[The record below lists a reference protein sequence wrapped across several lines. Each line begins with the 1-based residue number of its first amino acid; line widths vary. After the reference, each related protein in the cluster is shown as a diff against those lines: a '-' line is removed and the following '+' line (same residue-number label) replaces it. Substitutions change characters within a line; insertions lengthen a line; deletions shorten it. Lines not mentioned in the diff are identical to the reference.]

1 MIGSS
6 FGHYRIEAQLG
17 AGGMGVVY
25 RAYDTMLRRRVAI
38 KFLKGNPDDETRARL
53 LKEARA
59 ASALNH
65 PNICT
70 IHEVAE
76 VDNQTCIVMEYVQ
89 GVQLESMIVPGGLPA
104 GTFLRYS
111 VQIADALMHAHDRGI
126 VHRDLK
132 SANVIIGTD
141 GRLKVLDFGLA
152 HRLPEYESDN
162 PTQSISLIAQPETVA
177 GTLAYIAPEVLKTG
191 QSDARS
197 DVWSLGVLFYE
208 MASGRQPYQGIKG
221 LELVSKIIDD
231 RPAPTLSG
239 LVPGSL
245 RAIVHRCLQKDPEHR
260 YQSSREVFTALEAA
274 QAAPR
279 VSTPLKIG
287 IGAAALIVVAIG
299 GALFYRQLAPRE
311 PAATTSTRTVPSA
324 VTARRAVAVL
334 GFKNLSGQPAVAWL
348 STALAE
354 MLTTELAAGEQLR
367 TIPGENVARMKSD
380 LELADADSFASD
392 TLTRINTRLGSDV
405 VVFGSYAV
413 VGDAIRFDVRMQDAR
428 AGDTVAAVA
437 ETGREAEIFAIVSR
451 IGSRLRNR
459 LGVTELSPAQVASVQ
474 ASLPSNPAAAKL
486 YAEGLAQLRLY
497 DAQAAR
503 RSLEQAVSA
512 DPKLPLAHSA
522 LALAWSA
529 LGYDERAQ
537 QSAKRAYELSANLA
551 REDRMWVE
559 GRYHDAMNEHEEA
572 IKTYQALYSFF
583 PDNLEYGLQLAAAQT
598 AAGMGQDALG
608 TIDSL
613 RRLAPPVKDDPR
625 IDGAEATAASSLS
638 DYKRQQAAA
647 ARAVEKGRQQGARLL
662 VAGALLTEGNAW
674 QELGEIP
681 KAIAAAEEARE
692 IYASAGDRGGESRA
706 LRAAGIAL
714 RSQGDLAAAQRMY
727 ERGLAVAREIGDQST
742 TAGLLNNIANVLR
755 QQGSLAPALKTYQ
768 ESLAI
773 SREIGDRSA
782 VALILNNM
790 AIGLRV
796 QGDLAGAKNN
806 YEEALAIRR
815 AIGEKAGMSATLNN
829 LANLMSDQGDL
840 SGAMKLYEETRR
852 MAEELGDKRGVAMA
866 WFNMGEM
873 ARLQG
878 NLAASRTSYDQA
890 LSLRRSL
897 EDKSAVARTLA
908 SIGIVQVAQA
918 RLTEARKT
926 YEEALA
932 LLESVGEK
940 QGIARVHNFI
950 GSLNLHEGRS
960 ADAQKLLRQAATEF
974 QALKAADE
982 QAATLAVLSRAL
994 LAEGKSQEAE
1004 KTIQEALRLVAPTRN
1019 PQWHLEVGIAA
1030 GRVEAAMGKRA
1041 AAATRLRKIRDDA
1054 KGFLAAELDADLALG
1069 EVEIASGQTAQGRA
1083 RLESVERQ
1091 ARSKGFLLIA
1101 NQAAAGASLRQ

>member
-6 FGHYRIEAQLG
+6 FSHYKIEAQLG

-25 RAYDTMLRRRVAI
+25 RAHDTMLRRRVAI
-38 KFLKGNPDDETRARL
+38 KFLKGTSDDQSRARL

-76 VDNQTCIVMEYVQ
+76 VDDQTCIVMEYVQ
-89 GVQLESMIVPGGLPA
+89 GVQLESMIVPGGLPSE
-104 GTFLRYS
+104 TFYRYAL
-111 VQIADALMHAHDRGI
+111 QIADALMHAHDRGI

-132 SANVIIGTD
+132 SANVIIGTE

-152 HRLPEYESDN
+152 HRLPEYETEN
-162 PTQSISLIAQPETVA
+162 PTQSISLLAQPETVA

-221 LELVSKIIDD
+221 LELVSKVIEDH
-231 RPAPTLSG
+231 PVPQLSG
-239 LVPGSL
+239 LVHGSV
-245 RAIVHRCLQKDPEHR
+245 RTIVHRCLQKDPARR
-260 YQSSREVFTALEAA
+260 YQNSREVFTALEDA
-274 QAAPR
+274 QTGSKWSPSAKMA
-279 VSTPLKIG
+279 L
-287 IGAAALIVVAIG
+287 GAAALLVLAAG
-299 GALFYRQLAPRE
+299 GGIAYRQLATRE
-311 PAATTSTRTVPSA
+311 ATITSPTPAPPAI
-324 VTARRAVAVL
+324 TARRAVAVL

-367 TIPGENVARMKSD
+367 TIPGENIARMKSD
-380 LELADADSFASD
+380 LALADADSFASD
-392 TLTRINTRLGSDV
+392 TLMRINTSLGSDI

-428 AGDTVAAVA
+428 AGESVAAVA
-437 ETGREAEIFAIVSR
+437 ESGRESELFEIVSR
-451 IGSRLRNR
+451 IGSRLRDR
-459 LGVTELSPAQVASVQ
+459 LGVTELSPSQVASVQ

-497 DAQAAR
+497 DAQSAR
-503 RSLEQAVSA
+503 RSLEQAVDA

-537 QSAKRAYELSANLA
+537 QSATRAYELSAGLA

-572 IKTYQALYSFF
+572 IKTYQSLYSFF
-583 PDNLEYGLQLAAAQT
+583 PDNLEYGLQLASAQT
-598 AAGMGQDALG
+598 AAGQGQDALG

-613 RRLAPPVKDDPR
+613 RRLPAPVKDDPR
-625 IDGAEATAASSLS
+625 IDIAEAAAAASLS
-638 DYKRQQAAA
+638 DFKRQQAAA
-647 ARAVEKGRQQGARLL
+647 ARAVAKGRQQGARLL
-662 VAGALLTEGNAW
+662 VASALLTEGNAW
-674 QELGEIP
+674 QELGEPP
-681 KAIAAAEEARE
+681 KAIAAAEEARG

-706 LRAAGIAL
+706 LRAEGISL
-714 RSQGDLAAAQRMY
+714 RSQGDLAAARRMY

-742 TAGLLNNIANVLR
+742 TAGLLNNVANVQR
-755 QQGSLAPALKTYQ
+755 QQGSVAEALKTYQ
-768 ESLAI
+768 ASLAI
-773 SREIGDRSA
+773 SREIGDRTA
-782 VALILNNM
+782 VALTLNNM

-796 QGDLAGAKNN
+796 QGDLAGAKKN

-815 AIGEKAGMSATLNN
+815 AIGEKAGASATLNN

-852 MAEELGDKRGVAMA
+852 TAEELGDRRGVAMA
-866 WFNMGEM
+866 WYNVGEM
-873 ARLQG
+873 ERLQG
-878 NLAASRTSYDQA
+878 SLSSSRTSYDQA
-890 LSLRRSL
+890 LTLRRAI
-897 EDKSAVARTLA
+897 EDKSGVARTLA
-908 SIGIVQVAQA
+908 SIGLVQTAQA
-918 RLTEARKT
+918 RFSEARKT

-950 GSLNLHEGRS
+950 GTLNLHEGRPG
-960 ADAQKLLRQAATEF
+960 DAQKLLRQAATEF

-982 QAATLAVLSRAL
+982 HAATLAVLAKAL
-994 LAEGKSQEAE
+994 LAEGRNPEAE
-1004 KTIQEALRLVAPTRN
+1004 KTIQEALRLVAPTSNR
-1019 PQWHLEVGIAA
+1019 QWHLEVGIAA
-1030 GRVEAAMGKRA
+1030 GRVEAATGKRA
-1041 AAATRLRKIRDDA
+1041 AAATRLRTLRDDA
-1054 KGFLAAELDADLALG
+1054 KGFMGVELDADVALG
-1069 EVEIASGQTAQGRA
+1069 EVEIASGQAAQGRA
-1083 RLESVERQ
+1083 RLESVETR
-1091 ARSKGFLLIA
+1091 ARSNGFLLIA
-1101 NQAAAGASLRQ
+1101 NQAAAARR

>member
-38 KFLKGNPDDETRARL
+38 KFLKGTPDDETRARL

-76 VDNQTCIVMEYVQ
+76 VDDQTCIVMEYVQ

-104 GTFLRYS
+104 ETFLRYS

-152 HRLPEYESDN
+152 HRLPEYESEN

-221 LELVSKIIDD
+221 LELVSKIIED
-231 RPAPTLSG
+231 RPVPSLSG

-245 RAIVHRCLQKDPEHR
+245 RAIIHRCLHKDPDHR

-274 QAAPR
+274 QTAPKLPGP
-279 VSTPLKIG
+279 VKIG
-287 IGAAALIVVAIG
+287 IGAAALIAVAVG
-299 GALFYRQLAPRE
+299 GAFVYRQVATSG
-311 PAATTSTRTVPSA
+311 PAATTPARSVPSA
-324 VTARRAVAVL
+324 VTARRAIAVL
-334 GFKNLSGQPAVAWL
+334 GFKNLSGQPAAAWL

-380 LELADADSFASD
+380 LDLADADSFAAD
-392 TLTRINTRLGSDV
+392 TLTRINTSLGSDV

-413 VGDAIRFDVRMQDAR
+413 IGDAIRFDVRMQDAR
-428 AGDTVAAVA
+428 AGDTIAAVA
-437 ETGREAEIFAIVSR
+437 ETGREDELFAIVSR

-474 ASLPSNPAAAKL
+474 ASLPSSPAAAKM
-486 YAEGLAQLRLY
+486 YAEGLTQLRLY

-537 QSAKRAYELSANLA
+537 QAAKRAYELSANLA

-598 AAGMGQDALG
+598 AAGKGQDALG

-613 RRLAPPVKDDPR
+613 RRLAPPVSDDPR
-625 IDGAEATAASSLS
+625 IDSAEASAASSLS

-647 ARAVEKGRQQGARLL
+647 ARAVEKGRRQGARLL

-674 QELGEIP
+674 QELGETP
-681 KAIAAAEEARE
+681 KAIAAAEEARG

-714 RSQGDLAAAQRMY
+714 RSQGDLAAARQMY

-768 ESLAI
+768 ESMAI

-782 VALILNNM
+782 VALVLNNM

-796 QGDLAGAKNN
+796 QGDLAGARKN

-840 SGAMKLYEETRR
+840 SGAMKLYEETRQ

-866 WFNMGEM
+866 WFNIGEM
-873 ARLQG
+873 ERLLG
-878 NLAASRTSYDQA
+878 NLASSRTSYDQA
-890 LSLRRSL
+890 LTLRRSL

-908 SIGIVQVAQA
+908 SIGIVQMSQA

-950 GSLNLHEGRS
+950 GTLNLHEGRS

-982 QAATLAVLSRAL
+982 QAATLAVLSKVL
-994 LAEGKSQEAE
+994 LAEGKNQEAE
-1004 KTIQEALRLVAPTRN
+1004 KTIQEALRLVATTSNR
-1019 PQWHLEVGIAA
+1019 QWRLEVGIVA
-1030 GRVEAAMGKRA
+1030 GRVEAATGKRTA
-1041 AAATRLRKIRDDA
+1041 AAARLQRLRDEA
-1054 KGFLAAELDADLALG
+1054 KGFLAVELEADLTLG

-1091 ARSKGFLLIA
+1091 ARSKGFLLLA
-1101 NQAAAGASLRQ
+1101 NQAAAAHH

>member
-6 FGHYRIEAQLG
+6 FGHYKIETQLG

-38 KFLKGNPDDETRARL
+38 KFLKGAHDDLNRARL

-76 VDNQTCIVMEYVQ
+76 VDDQTCIVMEYVQ

-104 GTFLRYS
+104 ETLFRYGL
-111 VQIADALMHAHDRGI
+111 QISDALMHAHDRGI

-132 SANVIIGTD
+132 AANVIIGTD

-152 HRLPEYESDN
+152 HRLPEYETEN
-162 PTQSISLIAQPETVA
+162 PTQSFSLLAEPETVA
-177 GTLAYIAPEVLKTG
+177 GTLAYIAPETLKTG

-208 MASGRQPYQGIKG
+208 MASGRQPYRGIRG
-221 LELVSKIIDD
+221 LELVSKVIED
-231 RPAPTLSG
+231 RPVPQLSG
-239 LVPGSL
+239 RVPGPL
-245 RAIVHRCLQKDPEHR
+245 RSIIHRCLDKDPALR
-260 YQSSREVFTALEAA
+260 YQNSREVFTALEAA
-274 QAAPR
+274 QNASKWSGPTKIA
-279 VSTPLKIG
+279 IG
-287 IGAAALIVVAIG
+287 IAALLVLAIG
-299 GALFYRQLAPRE
+299 GSLVYRQLWTRE
-311 PAATTSTRTVPSA
+311 PATISTRPVPSS

-334 GFKNLSGQPAVAWL
+334 GFKNLSGEGSVAWL

-380 LELADADSFASD
+380 LQLADADSFASD
-392 TLTRINTRLGSDV
+392 TLARITTSLGSDV

-413 VGDAIRFDVRMQDAR
+413 IGDAIRFDVRMQDAR

-437 ETGREAEIFAIVSR
+437 ETGRESELFEIVSR

-459 LGVTELSPAQVASVQ
+459 LGVTELSASQVASVQ
-474 ASLPSNPAAAKL
+474 ASLPSNPAAARM

-503 RSLEQAVSA
+503 RSLEQAVNA

-529 LGYDERAQ
+529 LGYDQRAQ
-537 QSAKRAYELSANLA
+537 QSAKRAYELSTSLA
-551 REDRMWVE
+551 REDRMWVQ
-559 GRYHDAMNEHEEA
+559 GRYHDAMNEHAEA

-583 PDNLEYGLQLAAAQT
+583 PDNLEYGLQLASAQT
-598 AAGMGQDALG
+598 SAGKGQDALG
-608 TIDSL
+608 TIDLL
-613 RRLAPPVKDDPR
+613 RRLPPPVRDDPR
-625 IDGAEATAASSLS
+625 IDSAEATAASSLS

-647 ARAVEKGRQQGARLL
+647 GRAVAKGRQQGARLL
-662 VAGALLTEGNAW
+662 VASALLVDGNAW
-674 QELGEIP
+674 QELGETP
-681 KAIAAAEEARE
+681 KAIAAANEARE
-692 IYASAGDRGGESRA
+692 IYAAAGDRGGESRA
-706 LRAAGIAL
+706 LRAAGISL
-714 RSQGDLAAAQRMY
+714 RSQGDLAAAKQMY

-755 QQGSLAPALKTYQ
+755 QQGSLAAALETYQ

-773 SREIGDRSA
+773 SREIGDRGG
-782 VALILNNM
+782 VALTLNNM

-796 QGDLAGAKNN
+796 QGDLAGAKKN
-806 YEEALAIRR
+806 YLEALAIRR
-815 AIGEKAGMSATLNN
+815 EIGEKAGMAATLNN
-829 LANLMSDQGDL
+829 LANLMSDEGDL

-852 MAEELGDKRGVAMA
+852 TAEEIGDKRSVAMA
-866 WFNMGEM
+866 WFNLGEM
-873 ARLQG
+873 QRLQG
-878 NLAASRTSYDQA
+878 SLSNSRTSYDQA

-908 SIGIVQVAQA
+908 SIGLVQVAQA
-918 RLTEARKT
+918 RLPEARKT
-926 YEEALA
+926 YEDALA
-932 LLESVGEK
+932 LLEAVGEK

-950 GSLNLHEGRS
+950 GSLSLHEGRS
-960 ADAQKLLRQAATEF
+960 AEAQKLLRQAAAEF
-974 QALKAADE
+974 RELKAADE
-982 QAATLAVLSRAL
+982 EAASLAVLAKAL
-994 LAEGKSQEAE
+994 LADGKTQEAE
-1004 KTIQEALRLVAPTRN
+1004 KTIQEALRLVEPTSNR
-1019 PQWHLEVGIAA
+1019 QWHLEVGIAA
-1030 GRVEAAMGKRA
+1030 ARVEAATGKRSA
-1041 AAATRLRKIRDDA
+1041 AAAKLRKIRDDA
-1054 KGFLAAELDADLALG
+1054 KGFLAVEFDADMALG
-1069 EVEIASGQTAQGRA
+1069 EVEIASGQVAQGRS
-1083 RLESVERQ
+1083 RLEALERQ
-1091 ARSKGFLLIA
+1091 ARSKGFLLVA
-1101 NQAAAGASLRQ
+1101 NQAASARR